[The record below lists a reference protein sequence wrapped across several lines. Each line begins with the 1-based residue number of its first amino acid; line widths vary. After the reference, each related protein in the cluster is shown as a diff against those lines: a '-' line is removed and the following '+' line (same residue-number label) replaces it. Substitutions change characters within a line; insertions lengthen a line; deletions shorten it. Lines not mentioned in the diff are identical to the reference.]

1 MYWEESME
9 ENSGQQDWIDH
20 TVQLVSAYVSKNSVG
35 SGDLPALIQ
44 DVHRT
49 LRGLTDAP
57 VEVSES
63 PKPVV
68 PINKSITPE
77 YLICLED
84 GKRLKMLKRHLMTV
98 YNMTPQEYREKWSLP
113 SDYPMVAPNY
123 ARKRS
128 QLAKRIGLGGKR
140 SG

>member
-1 MYWEESME
+1 MA
-9 ENSGQQDWIDH
+9 ENSSQHDWIGH
-20 TVQLVSAYVSKNSVG
+20 TVHLVSAYVSNNSVA
-35 SGDLPALIQ
+35 SSDLPELIEH
-44 DVHRT
+44 VHRT
-49 LRGLTDAP
+49 LRGLVEAP
-57 VEVSES
+57 APTSEA

-68 PINKSITPE
+68 PINKSITPD

-98 YNMTPQEYREKWSLP
+98 YNLTPQEYREKWGLP
-113 SDYPMVAPNY
+113 ADYPMVAPNY